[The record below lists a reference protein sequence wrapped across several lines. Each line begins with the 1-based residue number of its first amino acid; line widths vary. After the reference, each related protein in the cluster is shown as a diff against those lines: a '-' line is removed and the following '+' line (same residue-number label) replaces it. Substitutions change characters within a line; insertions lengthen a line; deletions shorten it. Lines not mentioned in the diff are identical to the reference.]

1 MPKVSVIINTFNRPY
16 MLKQAVASVL
26 TQTLQDW
33 ELVIAVDHRR
43 KAPRFGSDE
52 EERCWQVVY
61 DLNTSDEYGRI
72 KLDWTD
78 LAPGDQSLNRFAHN
92 INRAFKLCTGEY
104 ISYLCDD
111 DIFLPW
117 RLSVFSQV
125 LDENPAYQVVYGKQM
140 VWDIPGQKF
149 TEERKAEQV
158 LPVHPDGVYPVGRV
172 NHNSIMH
179 RRECFD
185 AVGGWVE
192 NAPARLGDAFFFAR
206 LNQRWA
212 FHPIDCVG
220 EIMRMG
226 EQNCW
231 SGKPQ
236 SEAEKSNVGAFA

>member
-1 MPKVSVIINTFNRPY
+1 MPKCSVIINTFNRPD

-26 TQTLQDW
+26 AQTMDDW
-33 ELVIAVDHRR
+33 QLVIAVDHTKKDINIDWNLRSSILETSC
-43 KAPRFGSDE
+43 AFEDEPRI
-52 EERCWQVVY
+52 VY
-61 DLNTSDEYGRI
+61 DFTN
-72 KLDWTD
+72 
-78 LAPGDQSLNRFAHN
+78 LAPGDQTLNRFAHN

-111 DIFLPW
+111 DLFLPW
-117 RLSVFSQV
+117 RLSVFSRV
-125 LDENPAYQVVYGKQM
+125 LDENPSYQVVYGKQM

-158 LPVHPDGVYPVGRV
+158 LPVHPEGVYPVGRV
-172 NHNSIMH
+172 NHNSVMH

-192 NAPARLGDAFFFAR
+192 AAPARLGDAFFFAR

-212 FHPIDCVG
+212 FYPVDCVG